1 MHIPAN
7 AIIQREKLTRYL
19 LVPKP
24 KNDKSHFLAKAG
36 FTIENPDALEVAI
49 RQLLKTNEAIFD
61 GQNDYGA
68 FYTVSG
74 PLNGPA
80 GVLSV
85 VTVWILLETSG
96 VYRFVTL
103 KPKR

>member
-1 MHIPAN
+1 LSELCNTRFWKIG
-7 AIIQREKLTRYL
+7 KLFL
-19 LVPKP
+19 
-24 KNDKSHFLAKAG
+24 DASLAKAG

-49 RQLLKTNEAIFD
+49 RQLLKTNESIFD

-96 VYRFVTL
+96 VYKFVTL